1 MARDPVF
8 AEHYAAQSEATAAR
22 LEQIEE
28 LVRSIAPDVT
38 PAVVYGM
45 PTFRHGGKNL
55 VHWAGFAHHVGF
67 YPQPATI
74 AAFSGEFGHRTW
86 AKGSVQFPHDE
97 PLPLDL
103 IERMV
108 RFRLTV

>member
-1 MARDPVF
+1 MAADPAF
-8 AEHYAAQSEATAAR
+8 AEYYAAQDDVARAR

-28 LVRSIAPDVT
+28 LVRSIVPDVT
-38 PAVVYGM
+38 PAMAYGM
-45 PTFRHGGKNL
+45 PTFRRRGKNL
-55 VHWAGFAHHVGF
+55 VHWGGFPHHVGF

-74 AAFSGEFGHRTW
+74 AAFTAEFGGRTW